1 MIGASAA
8 TLLLINGDIMGLS
21 GIFSS
26 TFLHPIKTAQQQ
38 PWKLVFVACFLT
50 TAALHAKLAAD
61 CISQPGSLV
70 PSTLAYAVSGLLVGF
85 GTKLGNG
92 CTSGHGICGLAR
104 FSKRSFTA
112 VGTFMATGILTTLL
126 MPESLFRTKDAL
138 EVSPRNG
145 MYMAAMVSSLVAALR
160 LVPQHAKEDAK
171 TTSTSS
177 SNAPPP
183 PSPPRFKSLGAIFSA
198 GLAAV
203 GLGISGMVQSAK
215 VSNFLNLSLL
225 LRSTSSFSLYDPTL
239 MTVMGAGVICS
250 WIGYQ
255 FLPNYTFVL
264 GPKNK
269 WCMTKPLMDTK
280 FHVPTSTH
288 MDWQLV
294 GGAAI
299 FGVGWGMGTLCPGPA
314 FFHVAAGTKNVL
326 LFWFPTY
333 LAGAFS
339 AERLVHYI
347 HQSHHSSKSM

>member
-26 TFLHPIKTAQQQ
+26 AFLHPIRTAQQQ

-50 TAALHAKLAAD
+50 TAALHAKLAPN

-70 PSTLAYAVSGLLVGF
+70 PSTLAYAVSGFLVGF

-104 FSKRSFTA
+104 FSKRSFAA

-126 MPESLFRTKDAL
+126 IPESLFRTKDAL

-145 MYMAAMVSSLVAALR
+145 MYMAAMVSSLLAALR
-160 LVPQHAKEDAK
+160 LLVPHAKEEAT

-183 PSPPRFKSLGAIFSA
+183 PSPPRVKSLGAILSA

-215 VSNFLNLSLL
+215 ISNFLNLSLL

-255 FLPNYTFVL
+255 FLPNYTLVC
-264 GPKNK
+264 PKNK
-269 WCMTKPLMDTK
+269 CMTKPLMDDK

-314 FFHVAAGTKNVL
+314 FFHVAAGTNNVL
-326 LFWFPTY
+326 VFWFPTY

-347 HQSHHSSKSM
+347 HQSHHSSKRM